1 MSYSVICRMRRRGEV
16 VSSRADQPLSLPLS
30 AALRRSP
37 SRFIPPQ
44 RTLPDER
51 ARARSPQ
58 RPTGAGAAAGAA
70 AALGARGRQR
80 AVPPPPAI
88 SSPSEGAPTARWPG
102 ARTASLLP
110 PPIHCWV
117 GLVAE
122 LVGCVS
128 LLLLLLLR
136 GERKEGRAGSEVS
149 LGGKKDKEKK
159 IKIGEGKRKKKRKA

>member
-1 MSYSVICRMRRRGEV
+1 MRRRGEV
-16 VSSRADQPLSLPLS
+16 ASSRADPPVSLPLS
-30 AALRRSP
+30 AALPPPGLSP
-37 SRFIPPQ
+37 SQ

-58 RPTGAGAAAGAA
+58 RPAGAWAVAGAA

-80 AVPPPPAI
+80 PAPPPPAI

-102 ARTASLLP
+102 TRTTSLLP

-117 GLVAE
+117 GLVW
-122 LVGCVS
+122 LGWWVVFS

-136 GERKEGRAGSEVS
+136 GERKEGKAASES
-149 LGGKKDKEKK
+149 QFRREERHAQK
-159 IKIGEGKRKKKRKA
+159 